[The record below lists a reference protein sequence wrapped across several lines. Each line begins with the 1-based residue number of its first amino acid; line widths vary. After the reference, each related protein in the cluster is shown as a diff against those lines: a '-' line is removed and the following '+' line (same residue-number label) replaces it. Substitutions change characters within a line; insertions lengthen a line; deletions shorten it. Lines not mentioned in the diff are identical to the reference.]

1 MAHDGPVS
9 TKAVQVK
16 VTGRVQGVAFRWE
29 AQKVAARLG
38 LAGWVRNEPDG
49 SVAGFAEGDDE
60 AVDRWVDWCREGPP
74 YARVRDVAVLPAA
87 VTGARSFDIRY

>member
-1 MAHDGPVS
+1 MS

-38 LAGWVRNEPDG
+38 LAGWVRNETNG
-49 SVAGFAEGDDE
+49 SVAGQFEGPDA
-60 AVDRWVDWCREGPP
+60 AVEEMLAWCRDGPP
-74 YARVRDVAVLPAA
+74 AARVADVQVTEVTP
-87 VTGARSFDIRY
+87 TGATSFVIDF